1 MPVED
6 CLTHLD
12 YCRDVPQASFFT
24 LTKPVESLYRI
35 VMAVLTPAMP
45 VDSLWSSSKPV
56 LTTALPV
63 EYL

>member
-24 LTKPVESLYRI
+24 LTKLVESQYRI
-35 VMAVLTPAMP
+35 VMAPAMP
-45 VDSLWSSSKPV
+45 VDSQWSSSKPV